1 MVDPNTAPGPDDGS
15 RRDASD
21 GADGTSP
28 DLDGDAGSACED
40 TAGEHPGAHRD
51 PVAGPEPGPTA
62 SSAPEPSPTTID
74 AEFARIVRAL
84 RADGP
89 GAPEPRRP
97 DEDGPSGDAAHR
109 DDADAA
115 GAPDVPEPTDDAAWS
130 FPRAPWVRAA
140 GPRDR
145 SATPELEE
153 LEEEQSHF
161 EPPEPGTLLGRDPVK
176 NLAWSVVALVPLAA
190 LASVLF
196 WQRVPAVAF
205 QVAGALFVAAL
216 GVLVWRMP
224 SHHDP
229 DDPDPGAVV

>member
-40 TAGEHPGAHRD
+40 TAGDGPGAHRD
-51 PVAGPEPGPTA
+51 PVAGPEQGAA
-62 SSAPEPSPTTID
+62 SGSAPEPSPTTID
-74 AEFARIVRAL
+74 AEFAQIVRAL

-89 GAPEPRRP
+89 E
-97 DEDGPSGDAAHR
+97 
-109 DDADAA
+109 
-115 GAPDVPEPTDDAAWS
+115 APDPQQPAEDIPSENAAWS

-145 SATPELEE
+145 SVTPELEE

-161 EPPEPGTLLGRDPVK
+161 DPPEPGTLLGRDPVK
-176 NLAWSVVALVPLAA
+176 NLAWTVVALVPLAA
-190 LASVLF
+190 LASLLF

-224 SHHDP
+224 SHRDP
-229 DDPDPGAVV
+229 DDTDPGAVV